1 MAKEYPLNVKTPR
14 SVTYVTRNVPEVTVE
29 QRERHDRIDDTEKRD
44 QKRRQKI
51 ESKYLHVRLV
61 VGQEAF

>member
-29 QRERHDRIDDTEKRD
+29 QRERA
-44 QKRRQKI
+44 
-51 ESKYLHVRLV
+51 LRLPTTMSSPSP
-61 VGQEAF
+61 QAC